1 MYSVGRF
8 AFSLQTDTTM
18 EIEYKMIDPHDLE
31 RAQEH
36 QDILVTD
43 DAEITDAI
51 NQWFEDNGFLLPV
64 YYVIREID
72 GHEVKVIL
80 DGWKKVL
87 YAREKGIEKIQ
98 AVEIHAA
105 EEELTSIMV
114 QLQRS
119 GHNGLLALYHMAKA
133 LYPKHYRGQG
143 YRSDLTYK
151 ELDKAEEG
159 QDGRKLNIYERIGRD
174 MGIRSGN
181 KIKYILKVGKVN
193 PLHFE
198 RIEISRF
205 SLLQAFQECKKEE
218 ENFEPEVPKVKAPV
232 YHTTTTPVPGFAKP
246 DSTAGTFD
254 YTSTSTAEVAPDEK
268 TQQVDADT
276 ENDREVLT
284 GEHPKTVAPGS
295 DHAARRMITVRGI
308 CKECGQETEIE
319 IDINQ
324 YL

>member
-1 MYSVGRF
+1 
-8 AFSLQTDTTM
+8 M
-18 EIEYKMIDPHDLE
+18 EIEYKLIDPHDFE

-36 QDILVTD
+36 QDTLVTD
-43 DAEITDAI
+43 DGEITDAI

-64 YYVIREID
+64 YYVIRVID
-72 GHEVKVIL
+72 GCEVKVIV

-87 YAREKGIEKIQ
+87 YARERGIEKIQ
-98 AVEIHAA
+98 AVEIQAA
-105 EEELTSIMV
+105 EEELISIMV
-114 QLQRS
+114 QLQSS

-133 LYPKHYRGQG
+133 LYPKHFKGQG

-151 ELDKAEEG
+151 ELDKPVEG
-159 QDGRKLNIYERIGRD
+159 KDGRKLNIYERIGRD

-181 KIKYILKVGKVN
+181 KIKHILKVGDIN

-232 YHTTTTPVPGFAKP
+232 YHTTTTAVPEFAKS
-246 DSTAGTFD
+246 DSTGGTFD
-254 YTSTSTAEVAPDEK
+254 YTSNSTAEVAPDEK
-268 TQQVDADT
+268 TERVDSDT
-276 ENDREVLT
+276 ENADE
-284 GEHPKTVAPGS
+284 GHSNEDSKTVTPRS
-295 DHAARRMITVRGI
+295 YAADQRIRTVRGI
-308 CKECGQETEIE
+308 CKKCGEETEIE
-319 IDINQ
+319 IDLNQ

>member
-1 MYSVGRF
+1 
-8 AFSLQTDTTM
+8 M
-18 EIEYKMIDPHDLE
+18 EIEYKMIDPHDFE

-36 QDILVTD
+36 LDTLVTD

-72 GHEVKVIL
+72 GREVKVII

-98 AVEIHAA
+98 AVEIQAA

-151 ELDKAEEG
+151 ELDKATEG

-174 MGIRSGN
+174 MGIKSGN
-181 KIKYILKVGKVN
+181 KIKHILKVGDIN

-218 ENFEPEVPKVKAPV
+218 ENYEPEVPKVKAPV
-232 YHTTTTPVPGFAKP
+232 
-246 DSTAGTFD
+246 
-254 YTSTSTAEVAPDEK
+254 
-268 TQQVDADT
+268 
-276 ENDREVLT
+276 
-284 GEHPKTVAPGS
+284 
-295 DHAARRMITVRGI
+295 
-308 CKECGQETEIE
+308 
-319 IDINQ
+319 
-324 YL
+324 

>member
-1 MYSVGRF
+1 
-8 AFSLQTDTTM
+8 M

-36 QDILVTD
+36 QDTLVTD
-43 DAEITDAI
+43 DGEITDAI

-64 YYVIREID
+64 YYVIRVID
-72 GHEVKVIL
+72 GREVKVIL

-98 AVEIHAA
+98 AVEIHAG
-105 EEELTSIMV
+105 EEALTSIMI

-151 ELDKAEEG
+151 ELDKATEG

-174 MGIRSGN
+174 MGIKSGN
-181 KIKYILKVGKVN
+181 KIKHILKVGDIN

-218 ENFEPEVPKVKAPV
+218 ENYEPEVPKVKAPV
-232 YHTTTTPVPGFAKP
+232 YHTTTTPVPSFAKP
-246 DSTAGTFD
+246 DSTGGIFE
-254 YTSTSTAEVAPDEK
+254 YTSTNTAEVAPVENAE
-268 TQQVDADT
+268 QADADT
-276 ENDREVLT
+276 LNA
-284 GEHPKTVAPGS
+284 GEAYSNEHSIAVTPQS
-295 DHAARRMITVRGI
+295 DPVGQRITVRGV
-308 CKECGQETEIE
+308 CKECGHETDIE
-319 IDINQ
+319 IDRNDLIK

>member
-1 MYSVGRF
+1 
-8 AFSLQTDTTM
+8 M

-31 RAQEH
+31 RAEEH
-36 QDILVTD
+36 QDTLVTD

-51 NQWFEDNGFLLPV
+51 HQWFEDNGFLLPV

-72 GHEVKVIL
+72 GREVKVII

-87 YAREKGIEKIQ
+87 YAREKGIDKIQ
-98 AVEIHAA
+98 AVELQAA

-114 QLQRS
+114 QLQSS

-133 LYPKHYRGQG
+133 LYPKHFKGQG
-143 YRSDLTYK
+143 FRSDLTYK
-151 ELDKAEEG
+151 ELDRPVEG
-159 QDGRKLNIYERIGRD
+159 KDGRKLNIYERIGRD
-174 MGIRSGN
+174 MGIKSGN
-181 KIKYILKVGKVN
+181 KIKHILKVGDIN

-232 YHTTTTPVPGFAKP
+232 YHTTTTPVPEFGKP
-246 DSTAGTFD
+246 DSTGGTFD
-254 YTSTSTAEVAPDEK
+254 YTSTSTAEVAPDENAE
-268 TQQVDADT
+268 QAEADT
-276 ENDREVLT
+276 LNAGEAHSNDQS
-284 GEHPKTVAPGS
+284 KTVAPQS
-295 DHAARRMITVRGI
+295 DAAGRRIITVHGV
-308 CKECGQETEIE
+308 CKECGHETEIE
-319 IDINQ
+319 IDLDK

>member
-1 MYSVGRF
+1 
-8 AFSLQTDTTM
+8 M
-18 EIEYKMIDPHDLE
+18 EIEYKMIDPHELE

-36 QDILVTD
+36 QDTLVTD
-43 DAEITDAI
+43 DVEITDAI

-64 YYVIREID
+64 YYVLREID
-72 GHEVKVIL
+72 GHEVKAVV

-98 AVEIHAA
+98 AVEIYAG
-105 EEELTSIMV
+105 EEELTGIMI

-119 GHNGLLALYHMAKA
+119 GHNGLLALYCMAKA
-133 LYPKHYRGQG
+133 LYPKHYKGQG

-151 ELDKAEEG
+151 ELDKAAEG

-174 MGIRSGN
+174 MGIKSGN
-181 KIKYILKVGKVN
+181 KIKYILKVGDIN

-218 ENFEPEVPKVKAPV
+218 AEFEPEVPKPKAPV
-232 YHTTTTPVPGFAKP
+232 YHTTMTPVPEFAKT
-246 DSTAGTFD
+246 DSTATAGTFD
-254 YTSTSTAEVAPDEK
+254 YTSTTTGEVTPGEN
-268 TQQVDADT
+268 TEQVESGT
-276 ENDREVLT
+276 ENAGEAHSN
-284 GEHPKTVAPGS
+284 EHPKTVAPES
-295 DHAARRMITVRGI
+295 NHVDQRMITVRGV